1 MTSMTQHAF
10 TYGKYLI
17 TPLTRQR
24 ENGRFTSVVSI
35 RCGRGSETRDKI
47 YTFIH
52 QFKSQE
58 TALMYAA
65 SKGREWLD
73 LKNLPT

>member
-17 TPLTRQR
+17 TPITRKR
-24 ENGRFTSVVSI
+24 ENGQFTSVVSI

-47 YTFIH
+47 YTFARP
-52 QFKSQE
+52 FKSQE

-65 SKGREWLD
+65 SEGRKWLET
-73 LKNLPT
+73 KNVPA